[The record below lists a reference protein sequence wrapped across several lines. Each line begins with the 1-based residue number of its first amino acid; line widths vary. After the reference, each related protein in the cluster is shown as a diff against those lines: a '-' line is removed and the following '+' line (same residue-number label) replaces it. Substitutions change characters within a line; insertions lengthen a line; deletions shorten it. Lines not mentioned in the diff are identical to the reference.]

1 MRVFDLHTD
10 TMMDIANH
18 AGKGENDILNRYHM
32 KDYRDG
38 EIGGQIFALWVP
50 TKFEDAAQYF
60 TESSGTSQEIM
71 MRMLA
76 RSFKEFHETDAVGIA
91 YTAEDVERIYDS
103 GRVPVILGIE
113 GYYGFNGEAGMV
125 DMMYDLGFRHGML
138 TWNDDNEFA
147 SGIEF
152 TGDDK
157 GLSPLGKETVMRME
171 NLGMLIDV
179 SHASEK
185 TFWDIMD
192 CTKGPIIAS
201 HSNAFSL
208 CSAPRN
214 LKDEQIRA
222 IAEREGVIGLN
233 AWKGF
238 ICDDMETATVHDL
251 ARHARYIA
259 DLVGPEYVGCG
270 FDFSN
275 YFDPTEGTPG
285 IEDAGKAQNFVNAL
299 FGVGFS
305 EEEVRA
311 IAWDNA
317 IRVIRAVLG

>member
-18 AGKGENDILNRYHM
+18 VGKGEKDILAKYHLQ
-32 KDYRDG
+32 DYKDG

-50 TKFEDAAQYF
+50 KKYEDAADYF
-60 TESSGTSQEIM
+60 TESNGTSQEIM

-76 RSFKEFHETDAVGIA
+76 RSFKEFHDYGTVKIA
-91 YTAEDVERIYDS
+91 YNAEDIERLYDS
-103 GRVPVILGIE
+103 GQIPVLLGFE
-113 GYYGFNGEAGMV
+113 GFYGFNGEPGMI

-147 SGIEF
+147 SGVEF
-152 TGDDK
+152 TDEDR
-157 GLSPLGKETVMRME
+157 GLSHLGVETIKRME
-171 NLGMLIDV
+171 SLGMLIDV
-179 SHASEK
+179 SHASQK

-192 CTKGPIIAS
+192 VTTGPIIAS
-201 HSNAFSL
+201 HSNAWTL
-208 CSAPRN
+208 CNAPRN
-214 LKDEQIRA
+214 LRDEQIKA
-222 IAEREGVIGLN
+222 IAERDGVIGMN
-233 AWKGF
+233 GWKGF
-238 ICDDMETATVHDL
+238 ICEDMETATVHDL

-285 IEDAGKAQNFVNAL
+285 IENAGKCQNFVRAL
-299 FGVGFS
+299 FDVGFS
-305 EEEVRA
+305 EKEVQA

-317 IRVIRAVLG
+317 LRVIRKVLG